1 MADFQAQLA
10 ALREAFAADLPARI
24 EALHAAREADRD
36 AGEATRTHFLAHRL
50 AGSAGTFGYAALA
63 QWARELERLLKAPAE
78 EGRALVEEE
87 AARVDRILQSL
98 ALLTPGAP
106 EPTAPPAPTL
116 PLIGFDPADPEDE
129 ALGRQLEALGYRVA
143 PLLPG
148 GPAPDA
154 LLLDADRP
162 LPSAIAGL
170 AAPRVFLSGH
180 GGMAS
185 RLRAIR
191 AGGQAFFAR
200 PTSASALADRLD
212 ALCARQPQDPYR
224 VLVVDD
230 DPQVA
235 EGLALTLRRAGM
247 LASSLADPLEILGA
261 LAETRPDLL
270 LLDMHM
276 PACTGKEVAAVIR
289 QVEPL
294 AGLPIVFL
302 SGERDF
308 ARQMDAM
315 GEGADDFLTK
325 PIAPERLVAHVTHR
339 AWRGRLLLGLMVRDG
354 LTGLLNHSALLDQLD
369 NEVARA
375 RRLDGRLV
383 FAMADLDHFKRVNDT
398 HGHGMGDQVLR
409 AFSRL
414 LQQRLRRTDALGRYG
429 GEEFGI
435 VLPDTELAEARAL
448 LEGLREDF
456 AALRFHGP
464 GGDFGVSFSAG
475 LADFPAHGDG
485 AGLCEAADRALYA
498 AKAGGRNRVET
509 APTPGPSC

>member
-10 ALREAFAADLPARI
+10 ALREAFAADLPGRL
-24 EALHAAREADRD
+24 EALHAAWTADLD

-78 EGRALVEEE
+78 EGRGPSKEE
-87 AARVDRILQSL
+87 ATRAERILAAL
-98 ALLTPGAP
+98 APLAPGAP
-106 EPTAPPAPTL
+106 EPPAAPVPDQ
-116 PLIGFDPADPEDE
+116 PLIGFDPAGPEDE

-154 LLLDADRP
+154 LLLDADGA
-162 LPSAIAGL
+162 LPAALAGL
-170 AAPRVFLSGH
+170 AAPRVFLSAQ

-200 PTSASALADRLD
+200 PTSASTLADRLD

-235 EGLALTLRRAGM
+235 EGLALILRNAGM
-247 LASSLADPLEILGA
+247 LAHSLADPLQILGA

-308 ARQMDAM
+308 ARQMEAM

-325 PIAPERLVAHVTHR
+325 PIAPEQLVAHVTHR
-339 AWRGRLLLGLMVRDG
+339 AWRGRMLLGLMVRDG

-369 NEVARA
+369 IEVARA
-375 RRLDGRLV
+375 RRLSGRLV
-383 FAMADLDHFKRVNDT
+383 FAMTDLDHFKRVNDT
-398 HGHGMGDQVLR
+398 QGHGMGDQVLR

-435 VLPDTELAEARAL
+435 VLPDTDLAEAQTL

-464 GGDFGVSFSAG
+464 GGVFGATFSVG
-475 LADFPAHGDG
+475 LADFPRHGDG

-498 AKAGGRNRVET
+498 AKGGGRNRVET
-509 APTPGPSC
+509 APAPGPTC

>member
-1 MADFQAQLA
+1 MTDFQAQLA
-10 ALREAFAADLPARI
+10 ALRNTFTADLPARL
-24 EALHAAREADRD
+24 EALHAAWEADRD

-50 AGSAGTFGYAALA
+50 AGSAATFGYASLA
-63 QWARELERLLKAPAE
+63 QWARELERLLKSPAE
-78 EGRALVEEE
+78 EGRAPSPEEVVR
-87 AARVDRILQSL
+87 ATGILGALASL
-98 ALLTPGAP
+98 APAVP
-106 EPTAPPAPTL
+106 EPGVLPAPPLPFVGFEPT
-116 PLIGFDPADPEDE
+116 GPEDE
-129 ALGRQLEALGYRVA
+129 ALAHQLEAMGYRVG
-143 PLLPG
+143 PPQPG

-154 LLLDADRP
+154 LLLDADAP
-162 LPSAIAGL
+162 LPPAIANL
-170 AAPRVFLSGH
+170 EAPRIFLSAQGD
-180 GGMAS
+180 MPS

-191 AGGQAFFAR
+191 AGGQAFFPR

-224 VLVVDD
+224 ILVVDD

-235 EGLALTLRRAGM
+235 EGLALTLRNAGM
-247 LASSLADPLEILGA
+247 LARSLANPLEILGA

-294 AGLPIVFL
+294 SGLPIVFL
-302 SGERDF
+302 SGERNF

-369 NEVARA
+369 IEVTRA
-375 RRLDGRLV
+375 RRQSGRLA

-398 HGHGMGDQVLR
+398 QGHGMGDQVLR

-435 VLPDTELAEARAL
+435 VLPDTDLAEAAAL
-448 LEGLREDF
+448 IEGLREDF

-464 GGDFGVSFSAG
+464 GGDFTATFSAG
-475 LADFPAHGDG
+475 LAAFPMHG
-485 AGLCEAADRALYA
+485 AAAELCEAADRALYA

-509 APTPGPSC
+509 APAPGATC

>member
-10 ALREAFAADLPARI
+10 ALRETFAVDLPTRI
-24 EALHAAREADRD
+24 EALRTAWAADRD

-63 QWARELERLLKAPAE
+63 QAARELERLLKVPAE
-78 EGRALVEEE
+78 EGRAPTGDE
-87 AARVDRILQSL
+87 AARADRLL
-98 ALLTPGAP
+98 AALAPLTPSTP
-106 EPTAPPAPTL
+106 EPAAPAAAL
-116 PLIGFDPADPEDE
+116 PFIGFDPAGPEDE
-129 ALGRQLEALGYRVA
+129 VLGRQLEALGYRVA
-143 PLLPG
+143 PLRPG
-148 GPAPDA
+148 ASAPDA

-162 LPSAIAGL
+162 LPPTLAGL
-170 AAPRVFLSGH
+170 AAPRVFLSGQ
-180 GGMAS
+180 GDMAS

-191 AGGQAFFAR
+191 AGGQAFFPR
-200 PTSASALADRLD
+200 PVSATTLADRLD

-235 EGLALTLRRAGM
+235 EGLALTLRSAGM
-247 LASSLADPLEILGA
+247 LAHSLADPLAILGA

-276 PACTGKEVAAVIR
+276 PACTGKEVAAVLR
-289 QVEPL
+289 QVEAL

-308 ARQMDAM
+308 GRQMDAM

-339 AWRGRLLLGLMVRDG
+339 AWRGRMLLGLMVRDG

-369 NEVARA
+369 IEVARA
-375 RRLDGRLV
+375 RRLSGRLV
-383 FAMADLDHFKRVNDT
+383 FAMADLDLFKRVNDT
-398 HGHGMGDQVLR
+398 QGHGMGDQVLR

-414 LQQRLRRTDALGRYG
+414 LQQRLRRTDVLGRYG

-435 VLPDTELAEARAL
+435 VLPDTEPAEARAL

-464 GGDFGVSFSAG
+464 AGTFGTTFSAG
-475 LADFPAHGDG
+475 LADFPAHGD
-485 AGLCEAADRALYA
+485 AAALCEAADQALYA

>member
-10 ALREAFAADLPARI
+10 ALREAFAADLPGRL
-24 EALHAAREADRD
+24 EALHAAWAADLD

-63 QWARELERLLKAPAE
+63 QWARELERLLKPPAE
-78 EGRALVEEE
+78 EGRGPSKEE
-87 AARVDRILQSL
+87 AGRAERILAAL
-98 ALLTPGAP
+98 APLAPGAP
-106 EPTAPPAPTL
+106 EPPAAPVPDQ
-116 PLIGFDPADPEDE
+116 PLIGFDPAGPEDE

-154 LLLDADRP
+154 LLLDADGP
-162 LPSAIAGL
+162 LPAALTSL
-170 AAPRVFLSGH
+170 AAPRVFLSAQ

-200 PTSASALADRLD
+200 PTSASTLADRLD

-224 VLVVDD
+224 ILVVDD

-235 EGLALTLRRAGM
+235 EGLALILRNAGM
-247 LASSLADPLEILGA
+247 LAHSLADPLQILGA

-276 PACTGKEVAAVIR
+276 PACTGKEVAAVLR

-308 ARQMDAM
+308 ARQMEAM

-325 PIAPERLVAHVTHR
+325 PIAPEQLVAHVTHR
-339 AWRGRLLLGLMVRDG
+339 AWRGRMLLGLMVRDG

-369 NEVARA
+369 
-375 RRLDGRLV
+375 
-383 FAMADLDHFKRVNDT
+383 
-398 HGHGMGDQVLR
+398 
-409 AFSRL
+409 
-414 LQQRLRRTDALGRYG
+414 
-429 GEEFGI
+429 I
-435 VLPDTELAEARAL
+435 
-448 LEGLREDF
+448 
-456 AALRFHGP
+456 
-464 GGDFGVSFSAG
+464 
-475 LADFPAHGDG
+475 
-485 AGLCEAADRALYA
+485 
-498 AKAGGRNRVET
+498 
-509 APTPGPSC
+509 